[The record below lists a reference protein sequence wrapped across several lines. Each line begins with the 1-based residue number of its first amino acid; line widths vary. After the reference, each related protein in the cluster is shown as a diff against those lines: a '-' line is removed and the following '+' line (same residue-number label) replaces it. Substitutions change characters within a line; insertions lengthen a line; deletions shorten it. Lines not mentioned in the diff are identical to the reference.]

1 MSRLRPDSKYKRAAM
16 PLSRIVSTR
25 SKSYASTS
33 IESDIDDAAT
43 LESYIPGSG
52 AIDTVSRL
60 GIGMRGGRRGRMIS
74 VTGPYGSGKS
84 AMGVFIDALV
94 AGISSRQ
101 WKTASRILQEASPK
115 LAATFKKARDDMG
128 IQNSGM
134 IRCAVMAQREPITA
148 TILRALD
155 SGARRYFGKY
165 TNDDF
170 EGADRLRKM
179 ARNLAHSKL
188 PDTQSI
194 TDVIAGMCKAC
205 PVLFTIDE
213 FGKNIEYFTDYSSQE
228 SDLFLLQTL
237 AEMSGRDRKIP
248 LFMITLQHMAFEEYA
263 VGASTVQRQEWAKV
277 QGRFDDVPVS
287 NSPEQ
292 ARMLIA
298 GSLKLSGDAEGK
310 KEVQKWARKES
321 KSVSAMGL
329 GWDINPRILPSY
341 YPLHPLVV
349 EILPE
354 MCSRYGQYE
363 RTLLAFVT
371 GGGRHTVS
379 HFIKES
385 KWVPGIP
392 LPTVGLDT
400 LYDYFVSGS
409 PLINSISS
417 NMSKLMEIET
427 IIRDTHGLSDE
438 EVRILKSIG
447 VLNLVGRS
455 GRLRASKSMISYA
468 TGKTDSD
475 KILQSLEDRS
485 IVTYRR
491 YADEYRI
498 WHGTDVDIVSKIEI
512 ARRRLGVASLT
523 DMLER
528 VMPLDPIV
536 AAKHA
541 IETGTTRIFE
551 RRFVDPDH
559 AARLEPKAEYDGMVA
574 YMTGKIDKLPQ
585 TGELV
590 KPVILVEP
598 ENIEPLREAAVE
610 AASIRDVLDRNP
622 EIAEDWVARRELNER
637 LMGAESSI
645 ETAFE
650 SAFGGAKT
658 KWRHLGYD
666 KRPKTNVIPSTAISD
681 ACDTVYNMTPCIFN
695 EMINRNVLTPQ
706 GSTALKTLM
715 EAMITNHAKPLL
727 GIEGWGPERAMY
739 GAVLSKTG
747 IHNGDINGHGIC
759 EPRERSVRQM
769 WNATM
774 QLAESTRGRLPVEK
788 IYEMMTL
795 PPFGAKLGYIPVILT
810 ALLIA
815 NRDRIAVYEHGTYC
829 RKIIPEI
836 AERLVKNPGNFE
848 IKYFAN
854 SKSHRAVLESTA
866 SRLGVGSDTD
876 SEPSML
882 DIVGHLVTVFS
893 QLTPH
898 VKRTKRLSKAAL
910 AVRDA
915 IASAREPDV
924 LLFEMIPDAVGSRRI
939 VDGRR
944 YEAKDM
950 ENLSKNLAEAVTEI
964 RSAFDAMLAN
974 LRNILFEYTGI
985 KTRDKLSSAASTII
999 PHVQNK
1005 DMEVF
1010 LTAVSNDML
1019 DDDDWIKYVA
1029 LTVTGVPPADWT
1041 DDQRK
1046 MFGNRLQDTA
1056 SRFRRLASMYFDKV
1070 SDSFQKPTYKVTVT
1084 RADGGEK
1091 SKLLSMNKE
1100 YRMKLQKIADKTIK
1114 DMKKK
1119 KFTDG
1124 DIDVLAA
1131 MLMSDLR

>member
-1 MSRLRPDSKYKRAAM
+1 MNRVRPDSKHKSAAM

-33 IESDIDDAAT
+33 IESDIGDAAT

-84 AMGVFIDALV
+84 AMAVFIDALA
-94 AGISSRQ
+94 AGINSRQ
-101 WKTASRILQEASPK
+101 WKTASRILREASPK
-115 LAATFKKARDDMG
+115 LAATFKKARGDMG

-170 EGADRLRKM
+170 EGADRLKKM
-179 ARNLAHSKL
+179 KKDLAHSKI
-188 PDTQSI
+188 PDTKSI
-194 TDVIAGMCKAC
+194 TDVIAGMCKAR
-205 PVLFTIDE
+205 PILFIIDE
-213 FGKNIEYFTDYSSQE
+213 FGKNIEYFTDNSSQE

-310 KEVQKWARKES
+310 KEVQRWARKES

-371 GGGRHTVS
+371 GEGRHTVS
-379 HFIKES
+379 RFIKENT
-385 KWVPGIP
+385 WVPGHS

-455 GRLRASKSMISYA
+455 GRLRASRSMIRYA
-468 TGKTDSD
+468 TGRTDSD
-475 KILQSLEDRS
+475 KTLRNLEDRS

-498 WHGTDVDIVSKIEI
+498 WHGTDVDIVSKMEI
-512 ARRRLGVASLT
+512 ARRRLGAASLT

-551 RRFVDPDH
+551 RRFMDPDH
-559 AARLEPKAEYDGMVA
+559 AARLEPKAEYDGLVA
-574 YMTGKIDKLPQ
+574 YMTGKIHKLPR

-610 AASIRDVLDRNP
+610 AASTRDVLDRNP

-645 ETAFE
+645 EKAFE
-650 SAFGGAKT
+650 SAFGDAKT

-681 ACDTVYNMTPCIFN
+681 ACDAAYDMTPRIFN

-706 GSTALKTLM
+706 GSTALKALM

-739 GAVLSKTG
+739 GAVLARTG
-747 IHNGDINGHGIC
+747 IHNGDINSHGIC
-759 EPRERSVRQM
+759 EPQERSVRRM
-769 WNATM
+769 WKDM
-774 QLAESTRGRLPVEK
+774 IQLAESAWGRLPVEK
-788 IYEMMTL
+788 IYERMTL
-795 PPFGAKLGYIPVILT
+795 PPFGAKRGYIPIILT

-815 NRDRIAVYEHGTYC
+815 NRDQIAVYEHGTYC
-829 RKIIPEI
+829 REILPEI

-854 SKSHRAVLESTA
+854 SKSHRDVLESMA
-866 SRLGVGSDTD
+866 SRLGLDTD

-898 VKRTKRLSKAAL
+898 VKRTKRLSRDAL
-910 AVRDA
+910 TIRDA
-915 IASAREPDV
+915 IASAREPDA
-924 LLFEMIPDAVGSRRI
+924 LLFEMIPEAVGFGRI

-944 YEAKDM
+944 YEGKDV
-950 ENLSKNLAEAVTEI
+950 EKLSKGLAKAVTEI
-964 RSAFDAMLAN
+964 QSAFDAMLAN
-974 LRNILFEYTGI
+974 LKNTLFEYTGI
-985 KTRDKLSSAASTII
+985 KTRDKLSSAASAIM

-1005 DMEVF
+1005 EMEVF

-1070 SDSFQKPTYKVTVT
+1070 SDSFQKPTYRVTVT
-1084 RADGGEK
+1084 QADGGEK
-1091 SKLLSMNKE
+1091 SRLLSVSPDH
-1100 YRMKLQKIADKTIK
+1100 RMKLQKIADKTIR

-1131 MLMSDLR
+1131 MLMSELR